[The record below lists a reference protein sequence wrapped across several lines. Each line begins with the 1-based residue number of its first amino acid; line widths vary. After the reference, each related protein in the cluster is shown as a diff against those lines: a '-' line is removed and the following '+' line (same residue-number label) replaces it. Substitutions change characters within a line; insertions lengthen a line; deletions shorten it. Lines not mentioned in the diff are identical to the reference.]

1 MAPRFAKAALEP
13 RSSRDGKGRHKEQV
27 PPSAQAEGPQQPL
40 VFRLDHEQ
48 MCLWVPAFAGT
59 ANNPPLMSSTR
70 PLMAILACLFVG
82 SIGLGMTSPLIAL
95 VMNAAGFSASA
106 IGINTSMFAL
116 AIVLFM
122 PVAPGLMRRFGSSAF
137 LIACLAVG
145 AATLLLIRAFDPGW
159 IWFPLRLVIG
169 CGFAG
174 LWVVSESVINQLASE
189 RRRGLVIGIYSTLH
203 TLGFAGGAFIVQEV
217 GSRGWQP
224 FGIAAASM
232 AVATIPIALGGAL
245 PAPAVAPTRTHI
257 REFLRFAP
265 FVLAGALVFG
275 LTDLGVLALLP
286 VYGVRG
292 GLGEAD
298 AAQLVVVS
306 QIANP
311 LVQIPLGALADR
323 VNRRWLLMGMAATG
337 VVSALLLAP
346 SLASAPARLA
356 VLFAL
361 GGALFAIYSLSLTLL
376 GQRFSGERL
385 AEANA
390 AFVFMYGVGALVG
403 PPAAGLAMDLWDP
416 HGLPAFLGLVC
427 GLYLALGV
435 ARTLSRK
442 A

>member
-1 MAPRFAKAALEP
+1 
-13 RSSRDGKGRHKEQV
+13 
-27 PPSAQAEGPQQPL
+27 
-40 VFRLDHEQ
+40 
-48 MCLWVPAFAGT
+48 
-59 ANNPPLMSSTR
+59 
-70 PLMAILACLFVG
+70 
-82 SIGLGMTSPLIAL
+82 MTSPLIAL

-122 PVAPGLMRRFGSSAF
+122 PVAPRLMRRFGSSAF
-137 LIACLAVG
+137 LVACLAVG
-145 AATLLLIRAFDPGW
+145 AATLLLIRAFEPGW

-203 TLGFAGGAFIVQEV
+203 TLGFAGGAFLVQEV
-217 GSRGWQP
+217 GSRGWLP
-224 FGIAAASM
+224 FVIAAASM
-232 AVATIPIALGGAL
+232 AVAIVPIVFGERL
-245 PAPAVAPTRTHI
+245 PAPAVAPTRTHF
-257 REFLRFAP
+257 REFLRLAP

-292 GLGEAD
+292 GLNEAD

-323 VNRRWLLMGMAATG
+323 VNRRWLLMGMAAIG

-346 SLASAPARLA
+346 SLASVPVRVA

-361 GGALFAIYSLSLTLL
+361 GGALFATYSLSLTLL

-416 HGLPAFLGLVC
+416 YGLPAFLGLVC

-435 ARTLSRK
+435 ARTFSRQ